1 MAPTGVALQDARAR
15 LFEAADR
22 VVLRDGAN
30 GLTSRAVTEELGVAK
45 GVLHRHFPDFDTF
58 LAEWVEQRVAGLGD
72 LADRLRATAGT
83 ASVVTNLR
91 DALSRIFDPLGLATI
106 RIVIARDG
114 VRARLRASG
123 DHPLSYLGEATSVLT
138 TYLADE
144 QRRDRLVPSAD
155 PRTLALAL
163 MGSGHLLFAGE
174 LGALPSEDAVDEVVA
189 SIIVGAEPGGH
200 GHGTHAAPPGRT

>member
-1 MAPTGVALQDARAR
+1 M
-15 LFEAADR
+15 FEAADR
-22 VVLRDGAN
+22 VVLRDGPN

-58 LAEWVEQRVAGLGD
+58 LAEWVEQKVVGLGD
-72 LADRLRATAGT
+72 LADGLRARAGA

-91 DALSRIFDPLGLATI
+91 GALVRVFDPFGLATI

-114 VRARLRASG
+114 VRARLRAHG
-123 DHPLSYLGEATSVLT
+123 EHPLSYLGEATNVLT
-138 TYLADE
+138 GYLADE
-144 QRRDRLVPSAD
+144 QSRDRLVPSAD

-174 LGALPSEDAVDEVVA
+174 LSALPSEAAVDEVVA
-189 SIIVGAEPGGH
+189 SILIGVEP
-200 GHGTHAAPPGRT
+200 